1 MIALEMFQGPFRGFN
16 FVSQPPNITYDR
28 LIVSLSAAIYL
39 VPLLMP
45 HHTQHRV
52 LFRINK
58 ATR

>member
-28 LIVSLSAAIYL
+28 VIVSLSAAIYL

-45 HHTQHRV
+45 HHTHRV